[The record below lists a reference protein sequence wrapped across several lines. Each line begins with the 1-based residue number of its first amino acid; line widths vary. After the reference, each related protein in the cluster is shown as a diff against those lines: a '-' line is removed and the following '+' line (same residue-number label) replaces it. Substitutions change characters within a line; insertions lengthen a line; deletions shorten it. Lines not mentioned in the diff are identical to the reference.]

1 MLAMSTS
8 CGASFPRAG
17 KPIAGALTELSGL
30 ILRAAGFVPKL
41 GHFPEYVRIV
51 QDEQGR
57 ILVARQEKGLGFLV
71 RGKQGVF
78 GVAAGFRSGGSL
90 PHGVL
95 HPGQRDGR
103 LYAGRGSGDRR
114 LAWGRQDGLRH

>member
-30 ILRAAGFVPKL
+30 ILRAARVLSGKL

-78 GVAAGFRSGGSL
+78 GVAAGFRSGREPS
-90 PHGVL
+90 PRVHA
-95 HPGQRDGR
+95 PWT
-103 LYAGRGSGDRR
+103 ARR
-114 LAWGRQDGLRH
+114 AALCGAR